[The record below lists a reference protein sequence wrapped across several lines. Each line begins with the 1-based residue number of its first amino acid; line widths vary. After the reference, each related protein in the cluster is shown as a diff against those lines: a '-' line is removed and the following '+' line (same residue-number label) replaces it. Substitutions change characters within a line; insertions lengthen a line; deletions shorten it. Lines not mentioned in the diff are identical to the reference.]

1 MTKHVQKLMDALA
14 YLDTV
19 SVTGRNNRMN
29 MLLAEQRI
37 ADVAQEL
44 TAAETAKKNDKEA
57 ADNGNV

>member
-1 MTKHVQKLMDALA
+1 MTKYIQKLMDALA
-14 YLDTV
+14 CLDVV

-29 MLLAEQRI
+29 MLLAEQHI

-44 TAAETAKKNDKEA
+44 TAAEAAKKKDKEA

>member
-1 MTKHVQKLMDALA
+1 MDALA
-14 YLDTV
+14 CLDAV

-29 MLLAEQRI
+29 MLLAEQHI